1 MNVRRFF
8 GITLIAAGVLV
19 AVTTGGC
26 ALVFGLSA
34 LLSEPPDLGLLPIIL
49 VLGVVPCIVGVVI
62 TWLGVRLVRSAGATT
77 DPITP
82 PD

>member
-8 GITLIAAGVLV
+8 GITLIVVGVLI

-26 ALVFGLSA
+26 ALVFGLSELFA
-34 LLSEPPDLGLLPIIL
+34 GPSDLGLLPIIL
-49 VLGVVPCIVGVVI
+49 VLGVVPCIVGVAI
-62 TWLGVRLVRSAGATT
+62 AWLGVRLVRSAAATP
-77 DPITP
+77 DPTTP